1 MKPYSVNR
9 QLMTLDEEEKKILD
23 SVEKDEWTANYEN
36 PAEFETRKAELMKA
50 AQDAL
55 NIRKETEK
63 IEITIHIPQNV
74 LQKIIVSADK
84 VGIDY
89 QNWISNILQ
98 KAVGQ

>member
-36 PAEFETRKAELMKA
+36 PAEFETRKAELRKA
-50 AQDAL
+50 AQAAL
-55 NIRKETEK
+55 NIRKGTEK
-63 IEITIHIPQNV
+63 IEITIHIPQNIF
-74 LQKIIVSADK
+74 QKIIVSADK
-84 VGIDY
+84 MGIDY

-98 KAVGQ
+98 KAAGQ